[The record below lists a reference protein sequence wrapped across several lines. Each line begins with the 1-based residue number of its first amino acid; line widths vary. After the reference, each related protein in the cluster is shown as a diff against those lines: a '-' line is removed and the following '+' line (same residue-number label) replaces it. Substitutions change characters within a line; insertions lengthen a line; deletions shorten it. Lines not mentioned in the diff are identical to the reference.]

1 MVFYVHLSFRKTD
14 MAIREYLKL
23 SRSFNAVLTGVSP
36 VMGAIAMEQYNIIT
50 LLLLFIVGFFGHVYG
65 FVLNDILDYSIDK
78 TSKEISDR
86 PLLSG
91 TITIKKAWLF
101 AFLSMAISFIIAGY
115 LAITTSVY
123 YPIIVLA
130 LSAVFVSIYDLTSKK
145 IAGMDI
151 ILSISVS
158 LLVLYGS
165 STVAKSYFDI
175 SKLAWIVCLLGGI
188 QVLFMNAIAAGM
200 KDIENDFNRGA
211 KTLAIKMGV
220 RITNGKLIVPA
231 TFKSLAYSIQL
242 VDILIVFLPFFIVWK
257 FTELSMLQYIQWGI
271 IILIGI
277 IMFILSGKLLNM
289 KYFDRKKAR
298 KYIGSHYMINFT
310 IVPIMLMTLN
320 LWAGI
325 IMFFPGLGFIL
336 SNLILH
342 GTITQPK
349 TM

>member
-1 MVFYVHLSFRKTD
+1 

-36 VMGAIAMEQYNIIT
+36 VMGAIAMEQYNIII
-50 LLLLFIVGFFGHVYG
+50 LLLLFIVGFFGHIYG
-65 FVLNDILDYSIDK
+65 FVLNDILDYTIDK

-86 PLLSG
+86 PLVSG
-91 TITIKKAWLF
+91 TITIKKAWIF
-101 AFLSMAISFIIAGY
+101 TFLSIAISFIIAGY
-115 LAITTSVY
+115 LAITTSIY

-158 LLVLYGS
+158 LLVLFGS
-165 STVAKSYFDI
+165 STVAKSLFDI
-175 SKLAWIVCLLGGI
+175 SKLAWIVCILGGI
-188 QVLFMNAIAAGM
+188 QVFFMNAIAAGI
-200 KDIENDFNRGA
+200 KDIENDFNRGV

-220 RITNGKLIVPA
+220 RITNGKLIIPA

-242 VDILIVFLPFFIVWK
+242 ADILIVFLPFFIVWK
-257 FTELSMLQYIQWGI
+257 VTELSMLQYIQWVI

-277 IMFILSGKLLNM
+277 IMIIISSKLLNM

-320 LWAGI
+320 PWAGI

-336 SNLILH
+336 SNIILH

>member
-1 MVFYVHLSFRKTD
+1 
-14 MAIREYLKL
+14 MAIIEYLKL

-50 LLLLFIVGFFGHVYG
+50 LFLLFIIGFFGHTYG
-65 FVLNDILDYSIDK
+65 FVLNDILDYKIDK

-86 PLLSG
+86 PLISG
-91 TITIKKAWLF
+91 TISIKKAWIF
-101 AFLSMAISFIIAGY
+101 AILSMMISFIIAGY
-115 LAITTSVY
+115 LAVTSNIY
-123 YPIIVLA
+123 YPIIILA
-130 LSAVFVSIYDLTSKK
+130 FSAIFVSIYDLTSKK
-145 IAGMDI
+145 IPGMDM

-158 LLVLYGS
+158 FLVLYGA
-165 STVAKSYFDI
+165 STVVKSFIEI

-211 KTLAIKMGV
+211 RTLAIKMGV
-220 RITNGKLIVPA
+220 RITNGRLIVPA

-242 VDILIVFLPFFIVWK
+242 VDILIVFFPFFIVWK
-257 FTELSMLQYIQWGI
+257 VSELSIFQYLQWGV

-277 IMFILSGKLLNM
+277 IMFIISGRLLNM

-320 LWAGI
+320 PWAGI

-336 SNLILH
+336 SNIILH

>member
-1 MVFYVHLSFRKTD
+1 

-36 VMGAIAMEQYNIIT
+36 VMGAIAMEQYDIII
-50 LLLLFIVGFFGHVYG
+50 LVLLFIVGFFGHIYG
-65 FVLNDILDYSIDK
+65 FVLNDILDYTIDK

-86 PLLSG
+86 PLVSG
-91 TITIKKAWLF
+91 TITIKKAWIF
-101 AFLSMAISFIIAGY
+101 TFLSMAISFIIAGY
-115 LAITTSVY
+115 LAITTSIY

-158 LLVLYGS
+158 LLVLFGS
-165 STVAKSYFDI
+165 STVAKSLFDI
-175 SKLAWIVCLLGGI
+175 SKLAWIVCILGGI
-188 QVLFMNAIAAGM
+188 QVFFMNAIAAGI
-200 KDIENDFNRGA
+200 KDIENDFNRGV

-220 RITNGKLIVPA
+220 RITNGKLIIPA

-242 VDILIVFLPFFIVWK
+242 ADILIVFLPFFIVWK
-257 FTELSMLQYIQWGI
+257 VTELSMLQYIQWVI
-271 IILIGI
+271 IVLIGI
-277 IMFILSGKLLNM
+277 IMIIISSKLLNM

-320 LWAGI
+320 PWAGI

-336 SNLILH
+336 SNIILH

>member
-1 MVFYVHLSFRKTD
+1 

-36 VMGAIAMEQYNIIT
+36 VMGAIAMEQYDIII
-50 LLLLFIVGFFGHVYG
+50 LVLLFIVGFFGHIYG
-65 FVLNDILDYSIDK
+65 FVLNDILDYTIDK

-86 PLLSG
+86 PLVSG
-91 TITIKKAWLF
+91 TITIKKAWIF
-101 AFLSMAISFIIAGY
+101 TFLSMAISFIIAGY
-115 LAITTSVY
+115 LAITTSIY

-158 LLVLYGS
+158 LLVLFGS
-165 STVAKSYFDI
+165 STVAKSLFDI
-175 SKLAWIVCLLGGI
+175 SKLAWIVCILGGI
-188 QVLFMNAIAAGM
+188 QVFFMNAIAAGI
-200 KDIENDFNRGA
+200 KDIENDFNRGV

-220 RITNGKLIVPA
+220 RITNGKLIIPA

-242 VDILIVFLPFFIVWK
+242 ADILIVFLPFFIVWK
-257 FTELSMLQYIQWGI
+257 VTELSMLQYIQWVI
-271 IILIGI
+271 IVLIGI
-277 IMFILSGKLLNM
+277 IMIIISSKLLNM

-310 IVPIMLMTLN
+310 IVPIMLMALN
-320 LWAGI
+320 PWAVI

-336 SNLILH
+336 SNIILH

>member
-1 MVFYVHLSFRKTD
+1 

-50 LLLLFIVGFFGHVYG
+50 LILLFIVGFFGHIYG
-65 FVLNDILDYSIDK
+65 FVLNDILDYTIDK

-86 PLLSG
+86 PLVSG
-91 TITIKKAWLF
+91 TITLKKAWIF
-101 AFLSMAISFIIAGY
+101 TFLSMGISFIIAGY
-115 LAITTSVY
+115 LAITTSIY

-130 LSAVFVSIYDLTSKK
+130 LSAVLVSIYDLTSKK

-158 LLVLYGS
+158 LLVLFGS
-165 STVAKSYFDI
+165 STVAKSFFDI
-175 SKLAWIVCLLGGI
+175 SKLAWIVCILGGI
-188 QVLFMNAIAAGM
+188 QVFFMNAIAAGM

-220 RITNGKLIVPA
+220 RITNGKLIIPA

-242 VDILIVFLPFFIVWK
+242 ADILIVFLPFFIVWNV
-257 FTELSMLQYIQWGI
+257 TELSMLQYIQWVI
-271 IILIGI
+271 IVLIGI
-277 IMFILSGKLLNM
+277 IMIIISSKLLNM

-298 KYIGSHYMINFT
+298 RYIGSHYMINFT

-320 LWAGI
+320 PWAGI

-336 SNLILH
+336 SNIILH